1 MLSIPDNK
9 AAGVS
14 SGISIA
20 KSGTVAEIKVKVNIQ
35 HPYIGDVRVA
45 LTSPS
50 GRSTVLHPQLGGS
63 ADNLVATYESAVPGS
78 VLSSMVGQPMMGNWV
93 LNVSDRARAD
103 VGKLRSWSIELEVGA
118 SVTTPG

>member
-14 SGISIA
+14 STIA
-20 KSGTVAEIKVKVNIQ
+20 IAQSGTVAEIKVSVDIK
-35 HPYIGDVRVA
+35 HSYIGDLRVV

-63 ADNLVATYESAVPGS
+63 ADNLVTTYNSAVPGI
-78 VLSSMVGQPMMGNWV
+78 LDDMVGQPMMGTWT
-93 LNVSDRARAD
+93 LNVSDRARVD
-103 VGKLRSWSIELEVGA
+103 VGKLRKWSIELRSKPVPPVA
-118 SVTTPG
+118 